1 MDPEA
6 RWRRAWEY
14 AQTGNLVAAIA
25 EYEAII
31 ALDPRQPRA
40 WLALAIID
48 QRRGY
53 FRSVVKYARMAANAM
68 YESADWRSLA
78 DIATLLG
85 ALGES
90 RLTVRAI
97 IQADWSDPEVLGN
110 ADRLATCLGRV
121 DHHADALRLLDHALS
136 RLAVTPALSFIR
148 ATTLRHLGRA
158 QEATLEYQR
167 CLTLAPDYSAA
178 MLMLA
183 SHDPRADAE
192 GQIARIR
199 QALAQ
204 CPADAPSR
212 PMLHYAH
219 FHHLD
224 KTEDSAAAWEA
235 LIQGATSKRRLIRYD
250 PSREQARDN
259 AIMALCSSSF
269 VSASH
274 TASTDHVP
282 IFIVGLPR
290 TGTTVL
296 ERILGNH
303 SQVASAGE
311 LDDFHWQMSW
321 QADINSAELASP
333 ALIEASTSL
342 DFASIGRGYLQRT
355 TWRAAGKRFLI
366 DKLPQN
372 FIHAGLIHKALPQ
385 ARIICLLRNP
395 MDSVFS
401 NLKELFAGSIY
412 PYSYAPLDIAA
423 HYLRFREMLRYWDE
437 VMPGVILAVRYEEL
451 VREPARIARQ
461 VMDHCGLT
469 FEPDCVDLLRN
480 SSPSATASSSQVREP
495 LHARSIG
502 AWRRYSGPLAEAH
515 AFLKA
520 KLPPGEFA
528 GG

>member
-1 MDPEA
+1 MDPDI

-14 AQTGNLVAAIA
+14 AQAGNLVAAIA
-25 EYEAII
+25 EYEAIV
-31 ALDPRQPRA
+31 AADPHQATA
-40 WLALAIID
+40 WLALAMID
-48 QRRGY
+48 QRRGC

-68 YESADWRSLA
+68 YESGDWRGLA

-85 ALGES
+85 AFGES

-97 IQADWSDPEVLGN
+97 IQADWSDPAVLGN

-136 RLAVTPALSFIR
+136 RQAVTPALSFIR

-158 QEATLEYQR
+158 EDATLEYQR
-167 CLTLAPDYSAA
+167 CLTLAPDYAAA

-183 SHDPRADAE
+183 SHDPRADAA

-199 QALAQ
+199 LALERS
-204 CPADAPSR
+204 PADAPTR
-212 PMLHYAH
+212 PMLHYAL

-224 KTEDSAAAWEA
+224 KTADSAAAWEA
-235 LIQGATSKRRLIRYD
+235 LIQGATRKRRLIQYD
-250 PSREQARDN
+250 PGREQARDS
-259 AIMALCSSSF
+259 AIMSLCSSSF
-269 VSASH
+269 VSASVSP
-274 TASTDHVP
+274 STDHVP
-282 IFIVGLPR
+282 IFIMGLPR

-311 LDDFHWQMSW
+311 LDDFHLQLSW
-321 QADINSAELASP
+321 QADIHSSELASP
-333 ALIEASTSL
+333 AMLEACKSL
-342 DFASIGRGYLQRT
+342 DFGSVGRGYLQRT
-355 TWRAAGKRFLI
+355 AWRATGKRFLI

-385 ARIICLLRNP
+385 ARIICLLRDP

-412 PYSYAPLDIAA
+412 PYSYSPLDIAA
-423 HYLRFREMLRYWDE
+423 HYLRFREMLRHWDA
-437 VMPGVILAVRYEEL
+437 VMPGVILTVRYEEL
-451 VREPARIARQ
+451 VREPARITRQ
-461 VMDHCGLT
+461 VMDHCGLS

-480 SSPSATASSSQVREP
+480 GSPSATASSSQVREP

-502 AWRRYSGPLAEAH
+502 AWRRYSGALAEAH
-515 AFLKA
+515 AFLNA
-520 KLPPGEFA
+520 KLPTSEFA
-528 GG
+528 AG